1 LQVGSDGFV
10 DAEGQALLQFS
21 TNDSVI
27 SLSGSNPMH
36 KEAMEHVKS
45 LGTVVYMD
53 VEDGDILNRLAEMK
67 VNRIVG
73 QNEGTFITTS
83 IPLRTMPYQ

>member
-1 LQVGSDGFV
+1 MQY
-10 DAEGQALLQFS
+10 S
-21 TNDSVI
+21 TNDAVI

-36 KEAMEHVKS
+36 EEAMEHVKS
-45 LGTVVYMD
+45 LGTVVYLD

-73 QNEGTFITTS
+73 QNEGEVIYKL
-83 IPLRTMPYQ
+83 ICLLRRYSTVQYSKCSW

>member
-1 LQVGSDGFV
+1 
-10 DAEGQALLQFS
+10 
-21 TNDSVI
+21 
-27 SLSGSNPMH
+27 MH

>member
-1 LQVGSDGFV
+1 MQFNTSD
-10 DAEGQALLQFS
+10 A
-21 TNDSVI
+21 VI

-36 KEAMEHVKS
+36 KGAMEHVKL
-45 LGTVVYMD
+45 LGDVVYLD

-73 QNEGTFITTS
+73 QNEGTIYS
-83 IPLRTMPYQ
+83 

>member
-1 LQVGSDGFV
+1 M
-10 DAEGQALLQFS
+10 QFS
-21 TNDSVI
+21 TSDAVI

-36 KEAMEHVKS
+36 KGAMEHVKS
-45 LGTVVYMD
+45 LGDVVYLD

-73 QNEGTFITTS
+73 QNEGTIYS
-83 IPLRTMPYQ
+83 